1 MAKRLA
7 FVVAIACSAV
17 RAAVAAPAAVPAAP
31 TVERIVVMR
40 HGEKPAAGLGQL
52 ACKGLSRALA
62 LPDVIIPKYG
72 MPQVL
77 FAPNPGRRK
86 PDGGKL
92 YNYIRPLATIEP
104 LAIRAGLP
112 VDTQFGF
119 DSVLLLARA
128 LEAPGYA
135 DKFVV
140 VAWEH
145 NLLVPMMRAILK
157 RHGADPL
164 QIGDWKHDDFD
175 RLDVIEITRGP
186 GKKSTATF
194 VHGQQGLNGVPD
206 ECPRGKQP

>member
-1 MAKRLA
+1 MAQCRAVVIAVGCLA
-7 FVVAIACSAV
+7 AT
-17 RAAVAAPAAVPAAP
+17 AAVAAPPPPPAAP
-31 TVERIVVMR
+31 TVERILILR
-40 HGEKPAAGLGQL
+40 HGEKPPAGLGQL

-72 MPQVL
+72 TPQVL

-86 PDGGKL
+86 PDNGQL

-119 DSVLLLARA
+119 DSVLPLARTID
-128 LEAPGYA
+128 APQYA
-135 DKFVV
+135 GKFVV

-145 NLLVPMMRAILK
+145 NLLVPMMRSILK
-157 RHGADPL
+157 HHGADPK
-164 QIGDWKHDDFD
+164 QIADWKHDDFD

-186 GKKSTATF
+186 GKKSAATYM
-194 VHGQQGLNGVPD
+194 HGQQGLNGISD
-206 ECPRGKQP
+206 ECPRGK